1 LGIVRAENS
10 NLEVAD
16 GIAGGIERRAMCL
29 LYSPAPGA
37 PVVSFLRDWRAT
49 FSTFRVPN
57 ADV

>member
-1 LGIVRAENS
+1 MASPAASR
-10 NLEVAD
+10 
-16 GIAGGIERRAMCL
+16 GGQMCL

-37 PVVSFLRDWRAT
+37 PVVSFLRDWRAN